1 MTNEEK
7 KEMQDRIVDEAI
19 DQEDNLT
26 MKALSEALQTAEGR
40 EKLAETLAKS
50 SGLAGRTDETQNPQ
64 SQSVYTPDSLVNYVR
79 EYNYRVRTLGLFNI
93 YRPLNL
99 LTGLEDFITEY
110 SKKEFEEKM
119 AKEKEIF
126 DEQMK
131 DEHWPNRLCDLDKK
145 DK

>member
-26 MKALSEALQTAEGR
+26 MKALNEALQTAEGR

-64 SQSVYTPDSLVNYVR
+64 NQSVYTPDSLVNYVR